1 VSVTPLAPEEAR
13 PANFRIQADFLGYA
27 ADTRVILAAA
37 QAIVALGVSGCDDQ
51 TSVTIEA
58 IDGGEEGDAALWSDA
73 ALKID
78 AAGGSCSIV
87 AEVQSVSDERAE
99 AAVALVLDC
108 LHDAA
113 NRPECTSD
121 VDISVQRTSGS
132 AR

>member
-1 VSVTPLAPEEAR
+1 VSVAPLDTATPAR
-13 PANFRIQADFLGYA
+13 FRIQADFLGFS
-27 ADTRVILAAA
+27 ADTGAILEAA
-37 QAIVALGVSGCDDQ
+37 QAIVALGVRGCDDQ

-58 IDGGEEGDAALWSDA
+58 IHGE
-73 ALKID
+73 
-78 AAGGSCSIV
+78 SCSVV

-113 NRPECTSD
+113 NRPDCTSD
-121 VDISVQRTSGS
+121 VDISVQRTSGP